1 MTAVF
6 VNPISFGLIL
16 RNNDTKTN
24 DIVLEKSKR
33 AISIDGIISSINS
46 IPSLQNRLL
55 QSSS

>member
-6 VNPISFGLIL
+6 DYPISFGLIL

-33 AISIDGIISSINS
+33 AISIDGIIK
-46 IPSLQNRLL
+46 
-55 QSSS
+55 